1 MTPATDTDERLQRRQ
16 RWLLLVMIVLISL
29 VSNAWR
35 ELVQPDEG
43 RYAEIPREM
52 LVSGDWVVPQLNG
65 LPYVEKPPLQY
76 WVTAAAYAVFG
87 VEDWVSRL
95 WNLLLGVAGV
105 VVVYATGRRLWGAR
119 AGEFAALILLSTP
132 LYMLVGQL
140 NLLDMGLTFFLTAAL
155 CAFLL
160 AQHAGAAPAD
170 NRRYMLL
177 CWISVGLGFLQK
189 GLVAF
194 AVPFLALVA
203 YSLLQRDWG
212 LWKRL
217 HLGKGALIVGALS
230 LPWLVA
236 LGLRDGAY
244 AWFFLVHE
252 HFTRF
257 ITTEHHREEPWWF
270 FVAVFIVGAVPWTG
284 MMLRSIAAQLRR
296 RSSRGDFDAST
307 ALVVW
312 ALVVVAFFS
321 LSGSK
326 LVPYIMPCVP
336 PLAVLAGRAL
346 DERAGRGAAG
356 LVLGCSALVAGLLL
370 GATSLASIFMREG
383 PTKAAYLS
391 VGNWASAGGGLAAL
405 GVGAAIAYWW
415 RGRLRAALA
424 SLGLGLYLGWMTF
437 LCGGNIMATTRGAPG
452 AATVIAPRLSPGES
466 FYCIGAYLQSLTFE
480 LQRICT
486 LVEYTGELQ
495 LQFDRDGRHQ
505 PLDFDTFADRW
516 RAEGAGVA
524 LMHKNFLPHLAAA
537 RLDSQIVAEYPDYV
551 IVEHP

>member
-1 MTPATDTDERLQRRQ
+1 MTTTEMNSRMQRRQ
-16 RWLLLVMIVLISL
+16 RWMILVLLVVVGLA
-29 VSNAWR
+29 SNAWR

-52 LVSGDWVVPQLNG
+52 LASGDYVVPRLND

-76 WVTAAAYAVFG
+76 WVTAAAYEVFG
-87 VEDWVSRL
+87 VRGWVSRL
-95 WNLLLGVAGV
+95 WNLLLGIAGV
-105 VVVYATGRRLWGAR
+105 VVVYLTGRRLWSAR
-119 AGEFAALILLSTP
+119 AGEFAALILMSTP

-160 AQHAGAAPAD
+160 AQQEGALPGD
-170 NRRYMLL
+170 SRRYMLL
-177 CWISVGLGFLQK
+177 CWASVGLGFLQK

-194 AVPFLALVA
+194 AVPFLALVV
-203 YSLLQRDWG
+203 YSLLQRDAG
-212 LWKRL
+212 IWKRL
-217 HLGKGALIVGALS
+217 HLGGGVLIVGALS

-257 ITTEHHREEPWWF
+257 MTTEHHRDEAWWF
-270 FVAVFIVGAVPWTG
+270 FIAVLVVGALPWSFLL
-284 MMLRSIAAQLRR
+284 LRSAAARLWR
-296 RSSRGDFDAST
+296 RSKAGFDPQR
-307 ALVVW
+307 ALALW
-312 ALVVVAFFS
+312 AVVVVVFFS

-336 PLAVLAGRAL
+336 PLALLAGRAL
-346 DERAGRGAAG
+346 DERAGRGDAG
-356 LVLGCSALVAGLLL
+356 LVLGCSAAVAGLLL
-370 GATSLASIFMREG
+370 GATALATLLMREG

-391 VGNWASAGGGLAAL
+391 VGNWAFGGGAFAAV
-405 GVGAAIAYWW
+405 GVGVAVACWW
-415 RGRLRAALA
+415 RGRLRAAIVA
-424 SLGLGLYLGWMTF
+424 LGLCLYLGWMTF
-437 LCGGNIMATTRGAPG
+437 LCGANIMATTRGAPG
-452 AATVIAPRLSPGES
+452 AAAVITPRLSPGES
-466 FYCIGAYLQSLTFE
+466 FYCVGAYLQSLSFE
-480 LQRICT
+480 LGRTCT

-505 PLDFDTFADRW
+505 PLDFVTFAARW

-524 LMHKNFLPHLAAA
+524 LMHRSFLPHLAATQLES
-537 RLDSQIVAEYPDYV
+537 RIVAEYPDYV